1 MLGAFGNGDRRTVGI
16 IVGIRRILVVGL
28 NTFQAFSNGNSNLAV
43 GHKFR
48 VCTDRL
54 RAVIRLCGDGTAV
67 NIYAGAAAGSIMHNT
82 DAGLTNTGC
91 SFDNQC
97 TGTAVLP
104 VNIKRCAT
112 HQIQG
117 FLQVECCSFT
127 KDQVQGFASGNTD
140 KAFLIDGSLDHVPT
154 IQPCRSIGRLGK
166 LGVLRAALLGA
177 VRRNV
182 FHAGF
187 RYNRNLTVKCRLG
200 VLFIVVGLLIYI
212 ALCKQ
217 IVYLAAV
224 LTQNAGNAVNLNKVT
239 HFIQIGAC
247 KGAGKLTARQADLAV
262 ESLCYT
268 QSIALL
274 GDKCAAVYSQISA
287 LYINGHNAVFF
298 AEFAAVYG
306 NISAVKIEDA
316 ARDFVVVAGF
326 VLDTVAADIFDGERS
341 ALHMKHAV

>member
-1 MLGAFGNGDRRTVGI
+1 MQIEFCSIAKNQIKR
-16 IVGIRRILVVGL
+16 IVG
-28 NTFQAFSNGNSNLAV
+28 
-43 GHKFR
+43 
-48 VCTDRL
+48 
-54 RAVIRLCGDGTAV
+54 
-67 NIYAGAAAGSIMHNT
+67 
-82 DAGLTNTGC
+82 
-91 SFDNQC
+91 
-97 TGTAVLP
+97 
-104 VNIKRCAT
+104 
-112 HQIQG
+112 
-117 FLQVECCSFT
+117 
-127 KDQVQGFASGNTD
+127 GNTE
-140 KAFLIDGSLDHVPT
+140 ISRYIHRSLDNVPT
-154 IQPCRSIGRLGK
+154 IQPCGSIGRLGK

-224 LTQNAGNAVNLNKVT
+224 LTQNAGNAVNLNEVT
-239 HFIQIGAC
+239 HFIQIRAC

-274 GDKCAAVYSQISA
+274 GDKCAAVYGQISA
-287 LYINGHNAVFF
+287 LYIKGHNAVFF

-316 ARDFVVVAGF
+316 ARDFVVVRCF